1 MISVIIAAKNASK
14 YIKEAID
21 SVKQQKVEN
30 IEMIVVCDSCTDNTK
45 QIAEDSGCKTIEV
58 NFSHIGKTRN
68 AGLKEAKGEYILY
81 VDSDDVMKEDGI
93 LNLYNEFLKDNSI
106 EAVFSMSQEFISPEL
121 SDTDKAKLKARSDN
135 YFGALAGCSIIKK
148 EVFDKVGTFD
158 EVLKAGDIVEFQ
170 IRLQQKNIK
179 VKKIPV
185 VTSRRRLHNNNFG
198 RSNKQQEYKDYI
210 TILRNKL
217 NKK

>member
-14 YIKEAID
+14 YIKETIE
-21 SVKQQKVEN
+21 SVQKQN
-30 IEMIVVCDSCTDNTK
+30 INDIEIIVVCDSCTDNTK
-45 QIAEDSGCKTIEV
+45 QIAEQSGCKIVEV

-81 VDSDDVMKEDGI
+81 VDSDDVMTDNGI
-93 LNLYNEFLKDNSI
+93 YALYNEFINDNSL
-106 EAVFSMSQEFISPEL
+106 ETVFGMNREFISPEL
-121 SDTDKAKLKARSDN
+121 SNEDKRKLKVRPGDN
-135 YFGALAGCSIIKK
+135 FGALAGCSLIKK

-158 EVLKAGDIVEFQ
+158 EVLKSGDVVDFQ
-170 IRLQQKNIK
+170 IRLKKQNIK
-179 VKKIPV
+179 MKKIPV
-185 VTSRRRLHNNNFG
+185 LTSKRRLHKDNFG

>member
-14 YIKEAID
+14 YIKEAIE
-21 SVKQQKVEN
+21 SVKKQN
-30 IEMIVVCDSCTDNTK
+30 IQDMELIVVCDSCTDNTK
-45 QIAEDSGCKTIEV
+45 QIAEDLGCKTIEV

-81 VDSDDVMKEDGI
+81 VDSDDVMEENGI
-93 LNLYNEFLKDNSI
+93 SNLYNEFLKDSGV
-106 EAVFSMSQEFISPEL
+106 EAVFSMSREFVSPEL
-121 SDTDKAKLKARSDN
+121 SEEDKRKLKARNDN

-170 IRLQQKNIK
+170 IRLQQKNIN

-185 VTSRRRLHNNNFG
+185 VTSNRRLHNNNFG

>member
-1 MISVIIAAKNASK
+1 MISVLIAAKNASK
-14 YIKEAID
+14 YIGEAIE
-21 SVKQQKVEN
+21 SVKKQN
-30 IEMIVVCDSCTDNTK
+30 IKDSEIIVVCDSCTDNTK
-45 QIAEDSGCKTIEV
+45 QIAEDLGCKTIDV

-81 VDSDDVMKEDGI
+81 VDSDDIMEKDGI
-93 LNLYNEFLKDNSI
+93 SNLYNEFLNDNTL
-106 EAVFSMSQEFISPEL
+106 EAVFSMSHEFVSPEL
-121 SDTDKAKLKARSDN
+121 SDADKAKLRARPDD
-135 YFGALAGCSIIKK
+135 YFGALAGCSMIKK

-158 EVLKAGDIVEFQ
+158 EVLKAGDIVEYQ
-170 IRLQQKNIK
+170 LRLQQKNIK
-179 VKKIPV
+179 MKKIQV

-210 TILRNKL
+210 TILRNRL

>member
-14 YIKEAID
+14 YIREAIE
-21 SVKQQKVEN
+21 SVQNQSMKD
-30 IEMIVVCDSCTDNTK
+30 IEIIVVCDSCTDNTK
-45 QIAEDSGCKTIEV
+45 QIAQGLGCKTIEV
-58 NFSHIGKTRN
+58 NFSHIAKTRN
-68 AGLKEAKGEYILY
+68 AGLKEAKGEYILC
-81 VDSDDVMKEDGI
+81 VDSDDVMEKDGI
-93 LNLYNEFLKDNSI
+93 LNLYNEFLKDNAL
-106 EAVFSMSQEFISPEL
+106 EAVFGMSQEFVSPEL
-121 SDTDKAKLKARSDN
+121 SDADKAKLKARPDN
-135 YFGALAGCSIIKK
+135 YFGALAGCAIIKK

-158 EVLKAGDIVEFQ
+158 EALKAGDIVEFQ
-170 IRLQQKNIK
+170 IRLQQENIK
-179 VKKIPV
+179 IKKIPV

>member
-1 MISVIIAAKNASK
+1 MISVIIAAKNASR
-14 YIKEAID
+14 YIKEAIE
-21 SVKQQKVEN
+21 SVQKQNVQDM
-30 IEMIVVCDSCTDNTK
+30 EMIVVCDSCTDNTK
-45 QIAEDSGCKTIEV
+45 QIAEDLGCKTIEV
-58 NFSHIGKTRN
+58 KFSHIGKTRN

-81 VDSDDVMKEDGI
+81 VDSDDVMEKNGI
-93 LNLYNEFLKDNSI
+93 VNLYNEFLKDSSI
-106 EAVFSMSQEFISPEL
+106 EAVFSMSHEFVSPDL
-121 SDTDKAKLKARSDN
+121 SDTEKSKLRARPDD

-148 EVFDKVGTFD
+148 EVFDKVGTFN

-170 IRLQQKNIK
+170 IRLKQKNVNI
-179 VKKIPV
+179 KKIPV

>member
-1 MISVIIAAKNASK
+1 MISVLIAAKNASK
-14 YIKEAID
+14 YIGEAIE
-21 SVKQQKVEN
+21 SVKKQN
-30 IEMIVVCDSCTDNTK
+30 IKDSEIIVVCDSCTDNTK
-45 QIAEDSGCKTIEV
+45 QIAEDLGCKTIDV

-81 VDSDDVMKEDGI
+81 VDSDDIMEKDGI
-93 LNLYNEFLKDNSI
+93 SNLYNEFLNDNTL
-106 EAVFSMSQEFISPEL
+106 EAVFSMSHEFVSPEL
-121 SDTDKAKLKARSDN
+121 SDADKAKLRARPDD
-135 YFGALAGCSIIKK
+135 YFGALAGCSMIKK

-158 EVLKAGDIVEFQ
+158 EVLKAGDIVEYQ
-170 IRLQQKNIK
+170 LRLQQKNIK
-179 VKKIPV
+179 MKKNQV

-210 TILRNKL
+210 TILRNRL